1 MYEIRV
7 TNRFKKHIK
16 ICKKRGLNLDLLA
29 NVIDILSVNGKLPAE
44 YKPHKLSGNYA
55 NCWECHLKPDWLLIW
70 QQNDNELILLFV
82 GTSTHADLF

>member
-29 NVIDILSVNGKLPAE
+29 NVIDIMSVNGKLPAE
-44 YKPHKLSGNYA
+44 YKPHK
-55 NCWECHLKPDWLLIW
+55 
-70 QQNDNELILLFV
+70 
-82 GTSTHADLF
+82 